1 MMLLTIDLRVDAAA
15 EAARLG
21 AARALAPHADPDHE
35 GRRGDDDV
43 AIVELDG
50 AWIIAAGSPALRRAL
65 GGRALLLWR
74 VTCEDAG
81 GRAVESRLV
90 AVAVSLSV
98 GARGRRKADVRALVR
113 AMERETVELV
123 DRCSN
128 EWRIAVDRMTR
139 AFAARRAERARA
151 IALEG
156 RDAER
161 SLVQPGLFD
170 RRAARPVDS
179 TSAQSVPIV
188 PGAAARG
195 RPQLQLVVVP

>member
-1 MMLLTIDLRVDAAA
+1 MLLQVDLRVDAAA

-21 AARALAPHADPDHE
+21 RPGARAAHADPDHE

-123 DRCSN
+123 DRCSD
-128 EWRIAVDRMTR
+128 EWRIAVERTTR
-139 AFAARRAERARA
+139 GVAARGAGRARA
-151 IALEG
+151 IALGG

-161 SLVQPGLFD
+161 RLGPTGPFD
-170 RRAARPVDS
+170 P
-179 TSAQSVPIV
+179 
-188 PGAAARG
+188 RG
-195 RPQLQLVVVP
+195 R